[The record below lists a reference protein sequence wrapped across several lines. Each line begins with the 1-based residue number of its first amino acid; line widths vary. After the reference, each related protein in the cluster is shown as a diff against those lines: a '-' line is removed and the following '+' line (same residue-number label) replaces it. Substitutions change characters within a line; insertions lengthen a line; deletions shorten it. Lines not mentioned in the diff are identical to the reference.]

1 VPNTPVT
8 GSTSATEERNAL
20 EVTHGPARALQP
32 IHDPPLHRQLRS
44 TPSLFTR
51 WPKFVARSHFFE
63 RLTIVDV
70 SPMCEHVFVAGT
82 VGTSHSAH
90 DVRSVVRE
98 LRRWVG
104 ALDPDAVAVFE
115 APELWAAYNEVEQLA
130 ASAKTLLARRVEQAC
145 TWKAAGFRS
154 AAEQLAVTSGTS
166 VTAAKNMLETSKQIE
181 ELPATAQAMRAGR
194 LSPAKAQVIAS
205 TAAINPAAEEH
216 LVGLA
221 ATAPFAEV
229 RNESL
234 RARAGVDRDAAHA
247 RIHAER
253 SFHDWT
259 DAEGK
264 WRFAGQGTL
273 EDGAR
278 FHNGHGPIVNEL
290 FKAARE
296 EGRKE
301 PAAAYAFDA
310 VIELARRAVGAGT
323 PDPGAKPPRTVASC
337 LALIRVDLAA
347 LQHGAVEGEE
357 ICEIAGLGPIPVSV
371 ARELLGESIMKLV
384 ITKGIDVLNVTHLG
398 RSATVAQDIAL
409 RWQSP
414 RCRVLGCTRT
424 KRLEIDH
431 RTGWIKTHTTCLDDL
446 DPLCEH
452 HDDLKTYDGWSLVKR
467 PRTPPHGPTHRPP
480 PPQLPSPTSA
490 VN

>member
-1 VPNTPVT
+1 
-8 GSTSATEERNAL
+8 
-20 EVTHGPARALQP
+20 
-32 IHDPPLHRQLRS
+32 
-44 TPSLFTR
+44 
-51 WPKFVARSHFFE
+51 
-63 RLTIVDV
+63 
-70 SPMCEHVFVAGT
+70 MCEHVFVTVVVSNTQLPDVVAAEDPMRGLVAG
-82 VGTSHSAH
+82 
-90 DVRSVVRE
+90 
-98 LRRWVG
+98 
-104 ALDPDAVAVFE
+104 LDPNAVPLFDAPGMFE
-115 APELWAAYNEVEQLA
+115 AFALLERLA
-130 ASAKTLLARRVEQAC
+130 GSAKTLIAARAEAAC

-154 AAEQLAVTSGTS
+154 AAEQLAVSSGTS
-166 VTAAKNMLETSKQIE
+166 VTSAKNMLETSKQVE
-181 ELPATAQAMRAGR
+181 ELLATAQAMRAGR

-205 TAAINPAAEEH
+205 AATINPAAEEH
-216 LVGLA
+216 LVEHA
-221 ATAPFAEV
+221 ATAPYAEV

-234 RARAGVDRDAAHA
+234 KARAGIDRDAAHA

-264 WRFAGQGTL
+264 WRFAGRGTL

-278 FHNGHGPIVNEL
+278 FHTRHDPIVNEL
-290 FKAARE
+290 YKVARE
-296 EGRKE
+296 EGRRE
-301 PAAAYAFDA
+301 PPAAYAFDA
-310 VIELARRAVGAGT
+310 VIEMARRAGEETSDAGAR
-323 PDPGAKPPRTVASC
+323 PKRSLASC

-384 ITKGIDVLNVTHLG
+384 ITKGVDVLNVTHLG
-398 RSATVAQDIAL
+398 RSATVAQEIAL

-431 RTGWIKTHTTCLDDL
+431 RTGWVKTHTTCLDDL

-452 HDDLKTYDGWSLVKR
+452 HHDLKTYEGWALVKGQG
-467 PRTPPHGPTHRPP
+467 PRRMVPPTDPRHPNYRAPP
-480 PPQLPSPTSA
+480 
-490 VN
+490 